1 MTRAARVVVAL
12 FAASLAAC
20 ASNPKLKASPKPKM
34 PMATRPA
41 PRIGTTD
48 EGTASWYGPGY
59 NGKRTACGDRFDQD
73 ALTAAHGAYP
83 CDTKVRVTLL
93 STGKSV
99 VVRINDLFPNHK
111 GRLIDLS
118 RGAAKQIGLLGPG
131 TGKVRVEVVP

>member
-1 MTRAARVVVAL
+1 MDRATRVTVAL
-12 FAASLAAC
+12 LTASLAAC
-20 ASNPKLKASPKPKM
+20 ASSPKPQPGPRAKM

-41 PRIGTTD
+41 PRVGTTD

-59 NGKRTACGDRFDQD
+59 DGKRTACGDRFDQD
-73 ALTAAHGAYP
+73 ALTAAHGTYP
-83 CDTKVRVTLL
+83 CDTRVRVTLL

-118 RGAAKQIGLLGPG
+118 RGAAKQIGLIGPG
-131 TGKVRVEVVP
+131 TGKVRVEVVR